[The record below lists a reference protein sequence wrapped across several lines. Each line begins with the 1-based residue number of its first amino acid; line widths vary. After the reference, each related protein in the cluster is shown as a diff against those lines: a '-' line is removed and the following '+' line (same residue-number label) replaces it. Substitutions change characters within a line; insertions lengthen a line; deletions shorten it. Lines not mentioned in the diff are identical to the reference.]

1 MKLGE
6 HIMLLR
12 KSKSL
17 SQSAL
22 GKIIDTS
29 GDILGRYE
37 RNLIS
42 PSIDVTVKLADAL
55 EVSLDYLVGKT
66 KMVIDNQ
73 ALKRLED
80 ISQLDQTDKEHLFAT
95 IDAFLRDAKT
105 RDAYK

>member
-1 MKLGE
+1 MTLGE

-22 GKIIDTS
+22 GKMIDTS

-42 PSIDVTVKLADAL
+42 PSIDVAIKLADAL

-66 KMVIDNQ
+66 TMEIDNQ

-80 ISQLDQTDKEHLFAT
+80 ISVLEQKDKEHLYAT

-105 RDAYK
+105 RVAYK